1 MTGTARPTA
10 HARLARAKLNYA
22 LHVTGRRADGYH
34 LIDSLAV
41 FPAIGDRVGLNPGG
55 SSPGLTISGR
65 FAADLAPPDD
75 AAGDGPAD
83 NLVSAAA
90 RRLAEHLGRDADA
103 ALELKKTLPVAS
115 GIGGGSADAAAA
127 LRLLRDLWA
136 PDLDDE
142 ALAGLAADLG
152 ADVPMC
158 LLSKP
163 VRVEGIGEILTPL
176 KRFPAHAVVLANPG
190 TAVSTP
196 DVFKA
201 LTKKDNP
208 ALPPL
213 PEEGFG
219 DLAALCAWLK
229 DTRNDLEHPAR
240 AIAPEVDDVL
250 AALGGCAGARLAR
263 MSGSG
268 ATCFAIFESLTEAQ
282 AAEQAL
288 HAAHPSWWVAAAPVE
303 RIGSIIS

>member
-1 MTGTARPTA
+1 MTETARPTA

-22 LHVTGRRADGYH
+22 LHVTGQRADGYH

-41 FPAIGDRVGLNPGG
+41 FPAIGDRVSLNPAG
-55 SSPGLTISGR
+55 SDPGLTVSGR
-65 FAADLAPPDD
+65 FAPDLTSCGET
-75 AAGDGPAD
+75 AGD

-90 RRLAEHLGRDADA
+90 RRLASHLGRDADVPLA
-103 ALELKKTLPVAS
+103 LKKNLPVAS

-142 ALAGLAADLG
+142 VLADLAQDLG

-163 VRVEGIGEILTPL
+163 TRVEGIGEFLTPL
-176 KRFPAHAVVLANPG
+176 TGFPSHAVILANPG
-190 TAVSTP
+190 CAVSTP

-201 LTKKDNP
+201 LTKKANP
-208 ALPPL
+208 PLPPL
-213 PEEGFG
+213 PDEGFR
-219 DLAALCAWLK
+219 DLSALCAWLAI
-229 DTRNDLEHPAR
+229 TRNDLEEPAR
-240 AIAPEVDDVL
+240 AIAPEIDAVL
-250 AALGGCAGARLAR
+250 TALGGCAGARLAR

-268 ATCFAIFESLTEAQ
+268 ATCFAIFETLQDAQ
-282 AAEQAL
+282 AAEHAL
-288 HAAHPSWWVAAAPVE
+288 HADHPGWWVAAAPVE
-303 RIGSIIS
+303 RIGAFAG

>member
-1 MTGTARPTA
+1 MTETARPTA

-22 LHVTGRRADGYH
+22 LHVTGQRADGYH

-41 FPAIGDRVGLNPGG
+41 FPAIGDRVGLGPSGAA
-55 SSPGLTISGR
+55 PGLTLSGR
-65 FAADLAPPDD
+65 FAADLAPSGDTSGD
-75 AAGDGPAD
+75 ASAD
-83 NLVSAAA
+83 NLVTAAA
-90 RRLAEHLGRDADA
+90 RRLATHLDRDADV

-142 ALAGLAADLG
+142 TLAGLAADLG

-163 VRVEGIGEILTPL
+163 VRAQGIGEILTPL
-176 KRFPAHAVVLANPG
+176 ERFPAHAVVMANPG

-196 DVFKA
+196 EVFKA
-201 LTKKDNP
+201 LTKKTNP
-208 ALPPL
+208 ALPAL
-213 PEEGFG
+213 PEDGFG
-219 DLAALCAWLK
+219 DLDALCAWLK
-229 DTRNDLEHPAR
+229 ASRNDLERPAR
-240 AIAPEVDDVL
+240 GVAPEVDDVL
-250 AALGGCAGARLAR
+250 AALGGCADARLAR

-268 ATCFAIFESLTEAQ
+268 ATCFAIFATLAEAQ

-288 HAAHPSWWVAAAPVE
+288 HAAHPGWWVAAAPVE
-303 RIGSIIS
+303 RIGAFAG